1 VALPGRLRRTLA
13 GVRPTSDARGADAGA
28 PGGAAPRLPVDTS
41 LETVLPI
48 VGSGPAG
55 AFDAVVTVAEGAY
68 RDGAHVPTARALAA
82 AGAARVVVT
91 VYDVHAGPTSTYPPV
106 TEGDG
111 WTVARATVAATW
123 GGAVAAARPLLRAP
137 LVLVQDASVALP
149 DGAAAA
155 LVAAVAP
162 TGPATDR
169 EHPAPADPTHT
180 EPGHSTHT
188 APELP
193 AHEGREGPTTAGREA
208 VVAVPVVRTPDDVVA
223 SAGAALVQGSA
234 PVAALLRGHP
244 AEDAERLPDGVAV
257 FAGDEPCF
265 AARTADLALPVRTV
279 DTRTAVARLTRDTAD
294 AAGGTCMVLPLG
306 RVYRTGTVRERRIDT
321 DAADALAVWRDRADD
336 SAERVLAALDLVV
349 GTPAADPAAAPV
361 ALREPVV
368 RAERGPSR
376 LTARDRGERLRWSIR
391 IAAHPG
397 PRGDDWGD
405 TFFAHDLAAALRSLG
420 QEVVVDHRESHVR
433 PLSEH
438 LDDVTLTLR
447 GLDDTPVHP
456 AATNVLWVISHP
468 DLVSPAELARYDLRF
483 AAGPVWAE
491 RTQAA
496 TGLSVAP
503 LLQATD
509 PARFHPGAPD
519 DAHAGLDTVFVGK
532 TRAVFRPVVSD
543 ALQAGADLAVW
554 GEGWADLVPDGVQ
567 RGTFMPNDELPA
579 LYRSARVVLNDHWDD
594 MARDGFLSNRLFDA
608 AASGALVVTDPVPGV
623 EELFG
628 GAVLPYRDVA
638 ELRTLLRRGDAVS
651 DVERAERGT
660 RIGTEHSFRRRA
672 ETLLGAVR
680 QHRQHQTP

>member
-1 VALPGRLRRTLA
+1 MALRDRLRRTLA
-13 GVRPTSDARGADAGA
+13 GVRPTSDARAVDAG
-28 PGGAAPRLPVDTS
+28 PSDGTGPRLPVDTS
-41 LETVLPI
+41 LETASPVVEP
-48 VGSGPAG
+48 GPSG

-68 RDGAHVPTARALAA
+68 RDGAHVPTVRALTA

-106 TEGDG
+106 TAGDG
-111 WTVARATVAATW
+111 WTVSRDTVAATW

-137 LVLVQDASVALP
+137 LVLVQDASIALP

-162 TGPATDR
+162 
-169 EHPAPADPTHT
+169 
-180 EPGHSTHT
+180 
-188 APELP
+188 
-193 AHEGREGPTTAGREA
+193 AGAGGTVPSDREA

-223 SAGAALVQGSA
+223 SAGAALVQGTA

-265 AARTADLALPVRTV
+265 AARTAHLALPVRTV

-294 AAGGTCMVLPLG
+294 AAGGTCVVLPLG

-321 DAADALAVWRDRADD
+321 DGADALAVWRDRGDD
-336 SAERVLAALDLVV
+336 SAERVLAALELAV
-349 GTPAADPAAAPV
+349 GTVAADPAAAPV
-361 ALREPVV
+361 ALREPVL

-376 LTARDRGERLRWSIR
+376 LTARERGERLRWSVR

-405 TFFAHDLAAALRSLG
+405 TFFARDLAAALRSLG
-420 QEVVVDHRESHVR
+420 QEVVVDHRESHAR

-456 AATNVLWVISHP
+456 SATNVLWVISHP
-468 DLVSPAELARYDLRF
+468 DLVTPAELARYDLRF

-491 RTQAA
+491 RTEAA
-496 TGLSVAP
+496 TGLPVAP

-509 PARFHPGAPD
+509 PARFHPGAAE
-519 DAHAGLDTVFVGK
+519 DAYAGLDTVFVGK
-532 TRAVFRPVVSD
+532 TRQVFRPVVSD

-554 GEGWADLVPDGVQ
+554 GEGWAGLVPEGVH
-567 RGTFMPNDELPA
+567 RGTFVPNEDLPA

-628 GAVLPYRDVA
+628 GAVLPYRGVA
-638 ELRTLLRRGDAVS
+638 ELRTLLGRRDTAS
-651 DVERAERGT
+651 DDERAERGA

-672 ETLLGAVR
+672 ETLVDAVR
-680 QHRQHQTP
+680 QYRQHRTT